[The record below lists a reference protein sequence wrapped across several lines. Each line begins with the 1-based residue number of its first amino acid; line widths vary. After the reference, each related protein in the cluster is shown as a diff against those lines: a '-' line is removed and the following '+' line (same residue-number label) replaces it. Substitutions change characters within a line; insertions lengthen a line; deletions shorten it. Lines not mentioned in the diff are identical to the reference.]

1 MRQMDGVD
9 TKETTT
15 ITFSIITAQKG
26 QASSTLEVVLFT
38 CRRIRKQTVSSQ
50 YRKLT
55 MQSSLWCSLDGT
67 KLDISEYNRQE

>member
-15 ITFSIITAQKG
+15 ITFSIITAQKW
-26 QASSTLEVVLFT
+26 QDSSTLEVVLFT
-38 CRRIRKQTVSSQ
+38 CRRIRKQTESSQ

-55 MQSSLWCSLDGT
+55 MQSSLCCSLDGT